1 MFFFRQHKTASEG
14 TYCGLWGDYKRRF
27 NDRYKW
33 VNIRTLYNEKISSE
47 EVILC
52 FRDVDVEKRQELQ
65 YTLLLQETL
74 ETNKKSAEAKETFF
88 SNMSHEMRTP
98 LNAIIGFSKL
108 ALESGDMS
116 DKNKEYIKKIS
127 FSGQNMLSLINDI
140 LELSRLEAGHSCFR
154 L

>member
-1 MFFFRQHKTASEG
+1 MKKLFYVSVM
-14 TYCGLWGDYKRRF
+14 W
-27 NDRYKW
+27 N
-33 VNIRTLYNEKISSE
+33 
-47 EVILC
+47 
-52 FRDVDVEKRQELQ
+52 VEKRQELQ

-127 FSGQNMLSLINDI
+127 F
-140 LELSRLEAGHSCFR
+140 FR
-154 L
+154 TKYAVFDQ